1 MKKTFAVLLGALTLC
16 LSTGI
21 SASAVNCDNIIMQ
34 NDYLTLYVGQEKQ
47 NLGRYQLS
55 ANKGDL
61 INHGDDEKNLMYEN
75 FYSSYTTV
83 TLNGR
88 SCRFGE
94 GETIKAPYYDKE
106 SDSCITVQSFGDLEV
121 TQTLSFADGMST
133 EHDDMLL
140 VSYTLN
146 NTGTDDVLSGI
157 RIMIDSQLDKDD
169 KGTLTVDTA
178 LLDFEKEYSN
188 TIPSVWSVVSSD
200 GMITAYGK
208 VNTIPD
214 SIVFADWSSLF
225 DKKWDY
231 HVNNSK
237 DISDSAAALTW
248 DNRTLQAGEK
258 QEVSV
263 YYGVKNLRDK
273 TPDEPVD
280 TPDKPVETP
289 DTDDQPSEV
298 ISGDDPENS
307 IPDKKPADF
316 SGADDQ
322 PSEISFGDNT
332 DNIENNSPDNNM
344 TGQDTPLTGEKGLF
358 ISSLIA
364 ALTLSVFAI
373 AVFRSG
379 RKGGSRNEK

>member
-1 MKKTFAVLLGALTLC
+1 MAKVPVKA
-16 LSTGI
+16 
-21 SASAVNCDNIIMQ
+21 
-34 NDYLTLYVGQEKQ
+34 
-47 NLGRYQLS
+47 R
-55 ANKGDL
+55 
-61 INHGDDEKNLMYEN
+61 
-75 FYSSYTTV
+75 
-83 TLNGR
+83 
-88 SCRFGE
+88 
-94 GETIKAPYYDKE
+94 ETIQILQVPSDKKQLKDYITYYDKE

-214 SIVFADWSSLF
+214 SVVFADWSSLF

-248 DNRTLQAGEK
+248 DNKTLQAGKK

-289 DTDDQPSEV
+289 DTDDQPSE
-298 ISGDDPENS
+298 ISSGDN
-307 IPDKKPADF
+307 K
-316 SGADDQ
+316 
-322 PSEISFGDNT
+322 
-332 DNIENNSPDNNM
+332 ENNSPDNNAP
-344 TGQDTPLTGEKGLF
+344 GQDTPLTGEKGLF

-364 ALTLSVFAI
+364 ALTLAAFAI